1 MFKKAAQAAFC
12 ISTEF
17 LLFSRKQNS
26 LKPIYFSLLLLTIFS
41 CARKNGQTLNKVDSS
56 YYDRAYTFLEKG
68 STDSAFLVF
77 SQVKDLYIEA
87 NDSLNIANCLINMA
101 VIQKDGGDYFG
112 AQETALQAIGY
123 MNTKDSKYTTY
134 LSTNYN
140 NLGVASAALN
150 QYRPALSFYELALKF
165 STDSANTFIY
175 QNNIAICYQNLR
187 DYSKA
192 IQLYETLLR
201 KNNSSPKRFALILSN
216 LARTKWL
223 ENKNYNAERELLKA
237 LSIREREKDLVG
249 LNASYAHLSDY
260 YEDKSPALALHY
272 ANKMYEVSKKI
283 KRADNEVN
291 AMARLIELTPSGA
304 AKKYFKVY
312 QHLSDSIQLAR
323 AAAKNQFALIRY
335 EVEKNKTENLRLEKE
350 NAEKQSRLIRQRVI
364 TGASLFLV
372 ILLAGGGTLWYK
384 RRKQRLELEA
394 ENKVKETQLHLSK
407 KIHDVV
413 ANGIYR
419 VMSEIE
425 HSDDVDRDGV
435 LDKLENMYHQS
446 RDISHNVEQQTI
458 TEVPYN
464 EQLASLLKSFAAD
477 HRRVL
482 IAGNDAEQWT
492 DVAKRIKE
500 EVKHVLQEL
509 MVNMKKHSQAEQ
521 VVVRFEKS
529 DQQLTIYYKDNGV
542 GMPAEKSQGKGLA
555 NTVSRIESLGGKIIF
570 VSEPGKGLDITT
582 TIPLV

>member
-1 MFKKAAQAAFC
+1 MKYLYLLLTGFLFSCYQKESKQSVKKTNDFYEQAHHFLENGKPD
-12 ISTEF
+12 SSF
-17 LLFSRKQNS
+17 LLFEKAKQ
-26 LKPIYFSLLLLTIFS
+26 IF
-41 CARKNGQTLNKVDSS
+41 LDNKDSIGV
-56 YYDRAYTFLEKG
+56 AKC
-68 STDSAFLVF
+68 LV
-77 SQVKDLYIEA
+77 
-87 NDSLNIANCLINMA
+87 NMA
-101 VIQKDGGDYFG
+101 ITQREHSDLFG
-112 AQETALQAIGY
+112 AQETSLEALEYLNENKKSHRI
-123 MNTKDSKYTTY
+123 Y

-140 NLGVASAALN
+140 NLAMSSHSLQNYPQAISFFELAIKFSDDSLN
-150 QYRPALSFYELALKF
+150 SNIYLNNLALSYVQLKDYNSAIKIYDQIIEKVKYEPRQYA
-165 STDSANTFIY
+165 
-175 QNNIAICYQNLR
+175 R
-187 DYSKA
+187 V
-192 IQLYETLLR
+192 
-201 KNNSSPKRFALILSN
+201 LSN
-216 LARTKWL
+216 LAVAKWKKSL
-223 ENKNYNAERELLKA
+223 TYKPATELLRA
-237 LSIREREKDLVG
+237 LSIRENARDKWG
-249 LNASYAHLSDY
+249 LNSSYAWLADY
-260 YEDKSPALALHY
+260 YDKYKLDSSLFYARKQYNIARQINSQDDELKALG
-272 ANKMYEVSKKI
+272 
-283 KRADNEVN
+283 
-291 AMARLIELTPSGA
+291 RLIKAVPSDSVVY
-304 AKKYFKVY
+304 YFNQYKA
-312 QHLSDSIQLAR
+312 LSDSIQLAR

-350 NAEKQSRLIRQRVI
+350 NAEKQSRLIRQRVV
-364 TGASLFLV
+364 TGASLFLM

-521 VVVRFEKS
+521 VVVRFEKI
-529 DQQLTIYYKDNGV
+529 DQQLIIYYKDNGV

>member
-1 MFKKAAQAAFC
+1 MKRS
-12 ISTEF
+12 ILF
-17 LLFSRKQNS
+17 LLS
-26 LKPIYFSLLLLTIFS
+26 LIVIFS
-41 CARKNGQTLNKVDSS
+41 CSEKKQPNIIGESRNYYRKALFFYNIGKHDSS
-56 YYDRAYTFLEKG
+56 FFYLELAKDQALKESDDLTIARSFILIGINEYDQSDF
-68 STDSAFLVF
+68 
-77 SQVKDLYIEA
+77 
-87 NDSLNIANCLINMA
+87 
-101 VIQKDGGDYFG
+101 FG
-112 AQETALQAIGY
+112 AQETSLKAIEFLDKRKMKQDTLLSYAYNTIANATDEMKQYDQAIPY
-123 MNTKDSKYTTY
+123 YHLAIRYSNDSSNILIYK
-134 LSTNYN
+134 N
-140 NLGVASAALN
+140 NLAVCLRNAKRYEEAIK
-150 QYRPALSFYELALKF
+150 LSKVILAKSSLG
-165 STDSANTFIY
+165 STDYAKFLN
-175 QNNIAICYQNLR
+175 
-187 DYSKA
+187 
-192 IQLYETLLR
+192 
-201 KNNSSPKRFALILSN
+201 N
-216 LARTKWL
+216 LAKTKWMADSS
-223 ENKNYNAERELLKA
+223 YNPVPLYQRA
-237 LSIREREKDLVG
+237 LSIRLKEKDLWGQNSSYASLARYYDDKNIDSSIHYLNRQYKVAVEIKSADDQ
-249 LNASYAHLSDY
+249 LNALRGLIQSNALYSQRYLSTY
-260 YEDKSPALALHY
+260 LAL
-272 ANKMYEVSKKI
+272 N
-283 KRADNEVN
+283 
-291 AMARLIELTPSGA
+291 
-304 AKKYFKVY
+304 
-312 QHLSDSIQLAR
+312 DSIQQAR

-350 NAEKQSRLIRQRVI
+350 NAEKQNRLIRQRVI
-364 TGASLFLV
+364 TGASFFLLV
-372 ILLAGGGTLWYK
+372 LLAGGGTLWYK

-425 HSDDVDRDGV
+425 HNDDVDRDGV

-446 RDISHNVEQQTI
+446 RDISHNVEQQTV
-458 TEVPYN
+458 TEIPYN

-482 IAGNDAEQWT
+482 IAGNDVEQWT

-521 VVVRFEKS
+521 VVVRFEKL

-542 GMPAEKSQGKGLA
+542 GMPAEKPQGKGLT

>member
-1 MFKKAAQAAFC
+1 M
-12 ISTEF
+12 
-17 LLFSRKQNS
+17 
-26 LKPIYFSLLLLTIFS
+26 FS
-41 CARKNGQTLNKVDSS
+41 CVSPDRIKEDKAVNPDYDKAYEYIDAGKTDSS
-56 YYDRAYTFLEKG
+56 FFFFDKARQVFLDNK
-68 STDSAFLVF
+68 
-77 SQVKDLYIEA
+77 
-87 NDSLNIANCLINMA
+87 DSLGVAKCLVNMA
-101 VIQKDGGDYFG
+101 ITQKDQSDYFG
-112 AQETALQAIGY
+112 AQETGLQAVSY
-123 MNTKDSKYTTY
+123 MNVNNPKHHIY

-140 NLGVASAALN
+140 NLGVASSALG
-150 QYRPALSFYELALKF
+150 QYKSALSFYGLALKF
-165 STDSANTFIY
+165 SNDSSNTFSY
-175 QNNIAICYQNLR
+175 QNNIALCYQNLR
-187 DYSKA
+187 QYNKA
-192 IQLYETLLR
+192 IEIYNNLLE
-201 KNNSSPKRFALILSN
+201 KTKESPKRYARVLSN
-216 LARTKWL
+216 LARAKWL
-223 ENKNYNAERELLKA
+223 QNSNYQSEAELLEA
-237 LSIREREKDLVG
+237 AAIREQENDLWG
-249 LNASYAHLSDY
+249 LNASYSHLTDY
-260 YEDKSPALALHY
+260 YTNSNTQIALLYAQKMHTVAREIKSVDDQIYALGKL
-272 ANKMYEVSKKI
+272 V
-283 KRADNEVN
+283 
-291 AMARLIELTPSGA
+291 ELTPSYD
-304 AKKYFKVY
+304 AKEYFREY
-312 QHLSDSIQLAR
+312 QHLSDSIQQAR

-335 EVEKNKTENLRLEKE
+335 EVEKNKAENLRLEKE
-350 NAEKQSRLIRQRVI
+350 NAEKQNRLIRQRVI
-364 TGASLFLV
+364 TGASIFLLV
-372 ILLAGGGTLWYK
+372 LVAGGGTLWYK

-425 HSDDVDRDGV
+425 HNEEVDRDGV

-458 TEVPYN
+458 IEVPYN

-482 IAGNDAEQWT
+482 IAGNDAEQW
-492 DVAKRIKE
+492 AEISKRIKE

-509 MVNMKKHSQAEQ
+509 LVNMKKHSQAEQ

-582 TIPLV
+582 TIPL